1 MIKFKLVVAC
11 SLCLSILSLCACES
25 NVTNSKTKTE
35 AISTKSDTKKYN
47 SIYEYVTDLNS
58 DNLATNEYKLEKNG
72 NVLIFT
78 LNVSINEKLREKMI
92 HTKKPFYF
100 TFAPIIETD
109 TLNNVF
115 DHVAEPIEIK
125 VTKDESKYVF
135 KQSIETKSNLS
146 AVDEK
151 ESKRIENYELMIL
164 NEEQSVIAHFFD
176 LQVQ

>member
-1 MIKFKLVVAC
+1 MKLSKIIVAC
-11 SLCLSILSLCACES
+11 SLCLSLLTMCGCQS
-25 NVTNSKTKTE
+25 NVTNSNTKSETLSSKTKSNT
-35 AISTKSDTKKYN
+35 YN
-47 SIYEYVTDLNS
+47 SIYEFVKDVNS
-58 DNLATNEYKLEKNG
+58 DNFKTNEYKLEKNG
-72 NVLIFT
+72 NVLTIS

-115 DHVAEPIEIK
+115 DRAAEPIEIK
-125 VTKDESKYVF
+125 VTKDKSEYVF
-135 KQSIETKSNLS
+135 NQSIETKSNLS
-146 AVDEK
+146 AIDEK

-164 NEEQSVIAHFFD
+164 NEDKNVISHFFD